1 MNRAASTTKR
11 GGEPASAGIRVSAA
25 MHSGVLT
32 CGRDASLADVAELM
46 ATHRVHCIVVTDD
59 PGDAGS
65 LWGIVSDLDLTA
77 AASVRDL
84 AEQTAGATAATA
96 ALTIGPADTVQR
108 AAQLMTEHGTTHLV
122 VVDAGRR
129 PVGILSTL
137 DVAAV
142 LGER

>member
-25 MHSGVLT
+25 IHSGVLT
-32 CGRDASLADVAELM
+32 CG
-46 ATHRVHCIVVTDD
+46 
-59 PGDAGS
+59 
-65 LWGIVSDLDLTA
+65 
-77 AASVRDL
+77 ASVRDR
-84 AEQTAGATAATA
+84 AVQTAGATAATV

-137 DVAAV
+137 DVAAA

>member
-11 GGEPASAGIRVSAA
+11 GGEPASAGIPVSAA

-32 CGRDASLADVAELM
+32 CGTDASLAYVAELM

-65 LWGIVSDLDLTA
+65 LWGIVSDLDLAA

-96 ALTIGPADTVQR
+96 ALTIAPDDTVQR

-137 DVAAV
+137 DVAAA
-142 LGER
+142 LGES